1 MEVDSF
7 VLPVVMQTQLHL
19 GFGPVIGDLA
29 HKTQLNFE
37 VLLNRISQ
45 GAIGSVAVKE
55 LHGPA
60 VSNVALAIDEQFVV
74 EGKIKGP
81 FVDDLAV
88 QGNINKQIVPV
99 ARSEILILHPSLL
112 VSETMSQVEDASY
125 FLRKEGFLVN
135 SVFSIDNI

>member
-1 MEVDSF
+1 MVE
-7 VLPVVMQTQLHL
+7 TQLNL
-19 GFGPVIGDLA
+19 GFGPVVGDLA

-45 GAIGSVAVKE
+45 GSIGSVAVKE

-112 VSETMSQVEDASY
+112 KAEPMPEVKDIPY
-125 FLRKEGFLVN
+125 FLGEEGFLVD